1 MRRVLWSVEASGL
14 RDPARLSDGLYN
26 LLQVSEAQ
34 TIVVT
39 NGEQAQAYLLLEG
52 CVGCAMNRCEAGCRS
67 ALFQRVMAQSFEQS
81 TLRVVKLGLRPRP
94 YQLTVLAWPTSEA
107 KPLDLALLA
116 EWSEARLAIHWH
128 LWPLRKGAIAATALL
143 RVGEGNDDPRAR
155 LKAYGWRGVVIP
167 RWLPLFS
174 PRGVPKPL
182 PPGLLYPRYP
192 SLLLPH
198 DDEVQRIE
206 VMPVPEPPAQA
217 KKKKPAAKAAQGEP
231 AQGEPAQGEPVQGEP
246 AQGEVKP
253 AAKTPSLPPAL
264 AWLLARL
271 QPKKKAADT
280 PDQET
285 QPQEAQPQEAHVN
298 E

>member
-1 MRRVLWSVEASGL
+1 MRRVLWSVDVSGL
-14 RDPARLSDGLYN
+14 RDPVRLSDGLYQ

-39 NGEQAQAYLLLEG
+39 SGEQAQVYLLLEG

-67 ALFQRVMAQSFEQS
+67 ALFQRVLAQSFEQS
-81 TLRVVKLGLRPRP
+81 ALRVVKLGLRPRS
-94 YQLTVLAWPTSEA
+94 YQATVLAWPTSEA
-107 KPLDLALLA
+107 QPLDLALLA

-128 LWPLRKGAIAATALL
+128 LWPFRKGAIAATALL
-143 RVGEGNDDPRAR
+143 RVSEGDDDPGVR
-155 LKAYGWRGVVIP
+155 LKAYGWRSVVIP

-182 PPGLLYPRYP
+182 PPGMPYPRYP

-198 DDEVQRIE
+198 DDDVQRVA

-217 KKKKPAAKAAQGEP
+217 KKKKQKKEPAPPPTPDQGETKPAAKAP
-231 AQGEPAQGEPVQGEP
+231 A
-246 AQGEVKP
+246 
-253 AAKTPSLPPAL
+253 LPPAL
-264 AWLLARL
+264 ATLLARL
-271 QPKKKAADT
+271 RPKKKADASD
-280 PDQET
+280 
-285 QPQEAQPQEAHVN
+285 QEAQNQEAPAEEKVN